1 MAPESEVP
9 VVKQR
14 WQFFTGRCHVVLQ
27 FCGAIIYGSPLVVDP
42 AVVAAKTLY
51 LLFKIRIS
59 IFVL

>member
-42 AVVAAKTLY
+42 AVVAAKHACFYTLQ
-51 LLFKIRIS
+51 LS
-59 IFVL
+59 GSADH